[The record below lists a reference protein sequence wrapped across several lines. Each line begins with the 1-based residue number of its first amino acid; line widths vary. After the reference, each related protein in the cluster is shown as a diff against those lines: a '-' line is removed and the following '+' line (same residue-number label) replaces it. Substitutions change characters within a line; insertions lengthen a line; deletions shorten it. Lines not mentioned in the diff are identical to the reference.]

1 MWEDHMCTKSKQK
14 LWEEPRLTKTNVGGT
29 HVNNRKQNYG
39 WNPVNAQINWY
50 TLNCIIQK
58 LTKTGGTR
66 QCIG

>member
-39 WNPVNAQINWY
+39 WNPVNAQIN
-50 TLNCIIQK
+50 
-58 LTKTGGTR
+58 
-66 QCIG
+66 